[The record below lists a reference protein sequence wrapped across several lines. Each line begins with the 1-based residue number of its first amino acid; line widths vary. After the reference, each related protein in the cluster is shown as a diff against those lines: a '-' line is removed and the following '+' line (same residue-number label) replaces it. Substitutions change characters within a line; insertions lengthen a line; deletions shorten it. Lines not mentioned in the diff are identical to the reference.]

1 MSSLSNNRSLSKSK
15 MLDIKQRI
23 RDIKH
28 LKFNSSFLRNLLS
41 LYYKEGKSYRMIF
54 GQLRGLKLFYD
65 RQINYHAI
73 LGLWDTETFEI
84 LSKVFETLNLKN
96 KKMTVYDIGANIG
109 IYSLWFAKNLS
120 QDSVIYSFEPSP
132 QVKDKLKSNIELN
145 FFNNIDV
152 VELACSDQVGNVE
165 FFIASHHHCSSLNQ
179 EWAAG
184 SDKDINMTEK
194 IVVKCT
200 TLDDFCYGQEPHKIP
215 DFIKMDIEGG
225 GVFALKGCDRCINE
239 SQPILLVES
248 HIPDEDKAISD
259 LVVRHNYQA
268 YRLNNRKWVTEIHD
282 TFPNPEGIWGTLLL
296 VPNKFK
302 QLLVEILP

>member
-1 MSSLSNNRSLSKSK
+1 

-28 LKFNSSFLRNLLS
+28 LKFNSSFLRNILS

-54 GQLRGLKLFYD
+54 GQLRGLKLTYD
-65 RQINYHAI
+65 KQVTYHGI
-73 LGLWDTETFEI
+73 LGLLDTETFDI
-84 LSKVFETLNLKN
+84 LSKVLEKLNLKN
-96 KKMTVYDIGANIG
+96 KKTTVYDIGANIG

-120 QDSVIYSFEPSP
+120 PDSVIYAFEPSP
-132 QVKDKLKSNIELN
+132 QVKNQLKSNIELN
-145 FFNNIDV
+145 LFQNIDV
-152 VELACSDQVGNVE
+152 VELACSDQTGNVK
-165 FFIASHHHCSSLNQ
+165 FFIASDHHCSSLNQ
-179 EWAAG
+179 EWAIG
-184 SDKDINMTEK
+184 VDKDINIGEK
-194 IVVKCT
+194 IIVECT
-200 TLDDFCYGQEPHKIP
+200 TLDDFCYGQELHKKP

-268 YRLNNRKWVTEIHD
+268 YRLNNRKWVTEIDD

-296 VPNKFK
+296 VPDKFK
-302 QLLVEILP
+302 QLLVEILH